1 MIKTL
6 QEDARS
12 CEQKMS
18 LRDRTRRSKA
28 VKLLMSEGFRELK
41 RTCPLCYRRG
51 KGQEDEQEIQA

>member
-6 QEDARS
+6 WEDARS

-28 VKLLMSEGFRELK
+28 VKSLMSEGFRELK
-41 RTCPLCYRRG
+41 RTCPLYSITYISNIYY
-51 KGQEDEQEIQA
+51 IQ